1 MRIIALPEQEHVDT
15 LGQTLEQCDADL
27 AILPE
32 RWSGGG
38 GWTEGEP
45 SDGAFARTLA
55 GIARQARCAIIAP
68 YLEQENERRY
78 ASILVIDGRGLGLC
92 GYRKTHLSEH
102 EQADGLSR
110 GNWLSIVPVEGERIG
125 LLLGEDIL
133 HPETARCLA
142 LEGAS
147 LLVAA
152 STVEPGLLGALARV
166 RAVENGLPFVAVS
179 GGSAGQVIAA
189 DPQGRVLVDAPA
201 PATFDLAEVQTDPSH
216 HLAVRRRAE
225 LYRAIVEPP
234 PRS

>member
-1 MRIIALPEQEHVDT
+1 MRIIALSEQEHVDT
-15 LGQTLEQCDADL
+15 LGQTLERCGADL

-45 SDGAFARTLA
+45 SDGIFARTLA

-68 YLEQENERRY
+68 YLEQEKERRY
-78 ASILVIDGRGLGLC
+78 ASVLVIDGLGLGLC
-92 GYRKTHLSEH
+92 GYRKTHLSMR

-152 STVEPGLLGALARV
+152 STVEPGLLTALARV

-189 DPQGRVLVDAPA
+189 DPEGRVLVDAPA

-216 HLAVRRRAE
+216 RHAARRRAE